1 MQAGDVESAIVQL
14 DGIKEII
21 GEYVKLMGSATSDT
35 VKEARSRGKELQ
47 QPIIEWMKQSG
58 VDIVDVGTCYVKL
71 IHRKRKAMTKKDSI
85 NEKSVEVLSRYMT
98 HDEAIKVSSEI
109 ATNVHEKRETITK
122 ETIQIKMK

>member
-1 MQAGDVESAIVQL
+1 MQADVETAIVQL
-14 DGIKEII
+14 DGIKDII
-21 GEYVKLMGSATSDT
+21 GEYVKLMGAATSET

-47 QPIIEWMKQSG
+47 QPIIEWMKQTG

-71 IHRKRKAMTKKDSI
+71 IQRKRKAVTKKDSI

-98 HDEAIKVSSEI
+98 RDEAIKVSAEI
-109 ATNVHEKRETITK
+109 ANGVHEKRETITK